1 MAEDSPQS
9 SSSTRW
15 VETTQGILNYQQ
27 LAPLLASR
35 VLRVQ
40 QLIEAEAYAHA
51 ETNEDLLQKIHSD
64 FCADLVPEWAGQW
77 RRIQVRVGPHQ
88 PPQPHEVPLRMRDYI
103 SDLRVRLTDAGNIPL
118 LPELL
123 AFAEGRLL
131 SIHPFLD
138 FNGRVTRLWLWE
150 LLRRLRLPPVRLAPI
165 ESASQNTYL
174 AAIRAFDQG
183 NAQLLAEIW
192 PKACRVTWMRLE

>member
-15 VETTQGILNYQQ
+15 VETTHGILSYKE
-27 LAPLLASR
+27 LAPLLAER

-40 QLIEAEAYAHA
+40 QAIERAGYSQWRLS
-51 ETNEDLLQKIHSD
+51 EDLLRTMHAD
-64 FCADLVPEWAGQW
+64 FCADLVPDWAGKW
-77 RRIQVRVGPHQ
+77 RTVQVRVGIHE
-88 PPQPHEVPLRMRDYI
+88 PPLPHELPLRMRDYMA
-103 SDLRVRLTDAGNIPL
+103 DLNERIATTTGDVDA

-150 LLRRLRLPPVRLAPI
+150 LLRRLELPPVRLAPT
-165 ESASQNTYL
+165 ELSAQKAYVSALRDFDRADRQTLVGLWRGRL
-174 AAIRAFDQG
+174 AGSA
-183 NAQLLAEIW
+183 
-192 PKACRVTWMRLE
+192 T

>member
-1 MAEDSPQS
+1 MAEDAPQS
-9 SSSTRW
+9 NSSTRW

-27 LAPLLASR
+27 LAPLLAER

-40 QLIEAEAYAHA
+40 QLIERDAYAHSDL
-51 ETNEDLLQKIHSD
+51 NEDLLQRMHAE

-77 RRIQVRVGPHQ
+77 RRVAVRVGDHE

-103 SDLRVRLTDAGNIPL
+103 SDLRVRLAGAANIQL

-165 ESASQNTYL
+165 DSASQNSYL
-174 AAIRAFDQG
+174 IAIRAFDHG

-192 PKACRVTWMRLE
+192 RQRLTDSFG